1 MREKDFYKLERERK
15 KKIMKERYF
24 DRLKKQKDEILI
36 ELKKWKS
43 EK

>member
-36 ELKKWKS
+36 ELKK
-43 EK
+43 